1 MCSGRCL
8 PRRAS
13 KPRPATTP
21 RKPPVSPRLRFLLGL
36 LLLLALPVQGFA
48 GVAVRLCGTA
58 QVQAHDH
65 AAHPATTGLA
75 ATPHTGHDQIHPAA
89 TAHAASHAA
98 ADHAATPPTS
108 LSTAAD
114 HAHTAPL
121 SAPPCCDDSPSCG
134 GCCPALTLSG
144 LPTLPTLVWT
154 QTWHR
159 PTESTPPSAFV
170 PPQHRPPTA

>member
-58 QVQAHDH
+58 QVHNH
-65 AAHPATTGLA
+65 AAPPATTSLA
-75 ATPHTGHDQIHPAA
+75 LTPHTGHAHPAA
-89 TAHAASHAA
+89 TAHPVLAHAVTHAAAPPAPSSAA
-98 ADHAATPPTS
+98 ADHADA
-108 LSTAAD
+108 
-114 HAHTAPL
+114 APL
-121 SAPPCCDDSPSCG
+121 SASPCCDDSPSCG
-134 GCCPALTLSG
+134 ACCPALTFSG
-144 LPTLPTLVWT
+144 LPTLPTLAWT
-154 QTWHR
+154 RTWHR
-159 PTESTPPSAFV
+159 PTEFTPPSAFV